1 MNLPLL
7 QAFSP
12 PSFERLEKALQ
23 DQHTVAFTGLPD
35 GQAAFVASCL
45 AERTHKRIL
54 LVQTNDLKA
63 SRAADDIAQ
72 LVSVKSAYLP
82 GGEIDLTR
90 GVSSQETEWRR
101 LETLAQLTMED
112 VQVLTVSMDALMQR
126 MGDPRLYRTG
136 TVTLKPD
143 DRYAPHL
150 LVSHLMHMGYE
161 RTGIVEGKGQFSV
174 KGSVLDV
181 YPPASSYGFR
191 IEFFDD
197 TVDSIR
203 SFDAISQRSLDRLH
217 ECVIPPASEI
227 IFSQDAAPGA
237 ALRMRKALNSLHTA
251 KSDAASAQSDALFDD
266 LPPLPESDDELP
278 DYFDEEVAPKIRSQK
293 WSVTQ
298 ETEVERRREALLAD
312 TEHVANG
319 FPFRRIRAWVHVL
332 LKETSALT
340 DWFRPDLVILCDPDS
355 LRQRCRERSVGFSED
370 LASAIERGEAVPEQE
385 HLFRDWDDIAQSLQ
399 DFTCLTISDLTRSMA
414 GLKVD
419 DVVKTDMLQLTGY
432 QSQIRSLASDI
443 RLWLEQKNTV
453 ILLSGSSARGQRLQ
467 ASLADFGVTALFS
480 ESGEHIDTQ
489 GVTILPITLS
499 RGFISKEAHL
509 ILVSDTDIY
518 GASYHKA
525 RSRQKTG
532 ERISS
537 FTELHPGD
545 YVVHTDHG
553 VGIFQGTIQMTA
565 DGAVHDYLLI
575 QYQGH
580 DKLYVPIEQFSRV
593 QRYIGNPNNPPKL
606 NSIGGRDWSKQKSK
620 VREGLRKMAFSLA
633 ELYARRSQN
642 NGHAF
647 PPDTVWQNQFNDQFP
662 YELTPDQAQAIQ
674 EINADM
680 ESSHNMDRLL
690 CGDVGYGK
698 TEVSLR
704 AAFKCLMD
712 NRQVAMLAPT
722 TILVQQHYNTIVKR
736 FSGFPVKVE
745 FLSRFR
751 SPKEVRRILSD
762 LAAGNIDIIV
772 GTHRLLGKDVRF
784 KNLGLLI
791 VDEEQR
797 FGVSHKEVIKNMKN
811 QVDVLTLSATP
822 IPRTLHMSMVGI
834 RDMSIL
840 ESPPADRLPVQ
851 THVVEYSDVLIRDV
865 ILREIS
871 RGGQVYFLYNRVQ
884 SIEPFYER
892 LHALVPEARIG
903 LAHGQMKASGLEDV
917 MMDFYA
923 GSYDVLLC
931 TTIIESGLD
940 VPTANTL
947 IVFDAERFGL
957 SQLYQL
963 RGRVGRSNRQAYAY
977 FTFRPN
983 RILSETAQQRLSAIR
998 EFTEFGSG
1006 FRIAMRDLEIRG
1018 AGNILGPEQ
1027 HGHLETIGYE
1037 MYCRLIEEAMREVRG
1052 ETITSELET
1061 RVDLRVDAYLPGTY
1075 IDDEHQRM
1083 EMYRRIAV
1091 LSSDADREDIIDEL
1105 IDRFGDMPEVVNT
1118 LLDVSQLRYL
1128 CNREGISQVSHRGD
1142 NLVMRLDS
1150 HYVRDPLMLLTAMR
1164 ETSPRLQLQEKPY
1177 PAITI
1182 KFPGIKDRELL
1193 EEALKLM
1200 RILSGKMDD
1209 KRREQ
1214 AEKEAREAEEAE
1226 KAEAADEA
1234 ET

>member
-1 MNLPLL
+1 MNHPLFR
-7 QAFSP
+7 AFSP
-12 PSFERLEKALQ
+12 PSLETLEKALQ
-23 DQHTVAFTGLPD
+23 KNRTIALTGLPD

-45 AERTHKRIL
+45 AEHTQKKIL

-63 SRAADDIAQ
+63 GKSADDVSQ
-72 LVSVKSAYLP
+72 LISGSTAWLP

-101 LETLAQLTMED
+101 LETLAHLTGDD

-126 MGDPRLYRTG
+126 MGDPHQFREG
-136 TVTLKPD
+136 TVFLTPD
-143 DRYAPHL
+143 ARYAPHQ
-150 LVSHLMHMGYE
+150 LMHHLIRMGYE
-161 RTGIVEGKGQFSV
+161 STRIVEGKGQCCLR
-174 KGSVLDV
+174 GSVLDV
-181 YPPASSYGFR
+181 YPPASAIGYR
-191 IEFFDD
+191 IEYFDD
-197 TVDSIR
+197 TIDSIR
-203 SFDAISQRSLDRLH
+203 SFDAISQRSLERLH
-217 ECVIPPASEI
+217 ECIIPPASEI
-227 IFSQDAAPGA
+227 ILSPDDAPEA
-237 ALRMRKALNSLHTA
+237 AKRMRKALGNLSTET
-251 KSDAASAQSDALFDD
+251 STDFSNVAASSFFDN
-266 LPPLPESDDELP
+266 LPPLPDSDDELP
-278 DYFDEEVAPKIRSQK
+278 SFFDDEVAPKIREQK
-293 WSVTQ
+293 WSAAQ
-298 ETEVERRREALLAD
+298 ETEIERRRNALLAD
-312 TEHVANG
+312 ADLVEQG
-319 FPFRRIRAWVHVL
+319 LPFRRIRAWSHVL
-332 LKETSALT
+332 LPRTFTLT
-340 DWFRPDLVILCDPDS
+340 DWFRPDYVILCEPDS
-355 LRQRCRERSVGFSED
+355 LRERCKERSTGFAED
-370 LASAIERGEAVPEQE
+370 LTTAIERGEAVQEQD
-385 HLFRDWDDIAQSLQ
+385 HLFRTWEDISDSLREYIRI
-399 DFTCLTISDLTRSMA
+399 TVSDLTRGLA
-414 GLKVD
+414 GIEVEN
-419 DVVKTDMLQLTGY
+419 VIRMDMIQLTGY
-432 QSQIRSLASDI
+432 QSQIRTLASDVHQ
-443 RLWLEQKNTV
+443 WLEDHQTV
-453 ILLSGSSARGQRLQ
+453 FLLSGSNARGTRLQ
-467 ASLADFGVTALFS
+467 NTLAELGISSRVT
-480 ESGEHIDTQ
+480 ETGDTFEEG
-489 GVTILPITLS
+489 GVTILPLTLS
-499 RGFISKEAHL
+499 RGFICKEARL
-509 ILVSDTDIY
+509 VLVSDSDIY

-525 RSRQKTG
+525 RSRHKSG
-532 ERISS
+532 EKIAS
-537 FTELHPGD
+537 FTELNPGD
-545 YVVHTDHG
+545 FVVHVDHG
-553 VGIFQGTIQMTA
+553 VGIFQGTIQMTS
-565 DGAVHDYLLI
+565 DGACHDYLLI

-580 DKLYVPIEQFSRV
+580 DKLYVPVEQFSRV
-593 QRYIGNPNNPPKL
+593 QRYIGNPNTPPKL
-606 NSIGGRDWSKQKSK
+606 NSIGGKDWSKQKAK
-620 VREGLRKMAFSLA
+620 VKEGLRKMAFSLA

-642 NGHAF
+642 TGHAF

-662 YELTPDQAQAIQ
+662 YELTPDQVQSVQ

-704 AAFKCLMD
+704 AAFKCIMD
-712 NRQVAMLAPT
+712 NRQVCMLAPT
-722 TILVQQHYNTIVKR
+722 TILVQQHYNTILKR

-751 SPKEVRRILSD
+751 TQKDVKRILSE
-762 LAAGNIDIIV
+762 LAAGQIDIIV
-772 GTHRLLGKDVRF
+772 GTHRLLGKDVKF

-797 FGVSHKEVIKNMKN
+797 FGVTHKEAIKNMKN

-851 THVVEYSDVLIRDV
+851 THVVEYSDILIRDV
-865 ILREIS
+865 ILREIG

-884 SIEPFYER
+884 SIEAFYER
-892 LHALVPEARIG
+892 LHSLVPEARIG

-963 RGRVGRSNRQAYAY
+963 RGRVGRSSRQAYAY

-983 RILSETAQQRLSAIR
+983 KLLSEAAQQRLSAIR

-1037 MYCRLIEEAMREVRG
+1037 MYCRLIEEAMREVQG

-1061 RVDLRVDAYLPGTY
+1061 RVDLRVNAYLPSTY
-1075 IDDEHQRM
+1075 IADEQQRM
-1083 EMYRRIAV
+1083 EMYRRIAA

-1128 CNREGISQVSHRGD
+1128 CNREGISQVSHRSES
-1142 NLVMRLDS
+1142 LVMRLDS
-1150 HYVRDPLMLLTAMR
+1150 HYVKDPLMLLNAMR
-1164 ETSPRLQLQEKPY
+1164 ETDTRMQLVERPV

-1182 KFPGIKDRELL
+1182 RYPGIKDRELL
-1193 EEALKLM
+1193 PEALKLM
-1200 RILSGKMDD
+1200 RLLSQKMDE
-1209 KRREQ
+1209 KRAQ
-1214 AEKEAREAEEAE
+1214 Q
-1226 KAEAADEA
+1226 
-1234 ET
+1234 TPSQPSP